1 MLPVDGIVKKRQF
14 SIYIFSNIVDK
25 MQQGI
30 DINQALSILSAR
42 SKAGVTEEDETSCP
56 CCHGTAPAQ
65 EHRLGQTIDLGRAEK
80 ETVEEQKTR
89 EKDLQSETSKRNEE
103 IKENLESM
111 SEAELVKT
119 VFSAQEDRV
128 KT

>member
-1 MLPVDGIVKKRQF
+1 
-14 SIYIFSNIVDK
+14 

-42 SKAGVTEEDETSCP
+42 SKPGVTEGDETSCP
-56 CCHGTAPAQ
+56 CCHGQPPA
-65 EHRLGQTIDLGRAEK
+65 HSHTMGQTIDLGRAEK
-80 ETVEEQKTR
+80 ETVEEQKTS

-103 IKENLESM
+103 IKEKLESM

-128 KT
+128 KTYREYET